1 MFEDFP
7 TSEELQEMFKKKF
20 EEIIN
25 FIKDY
30 SPYHVLA
37 YFYSNYKMCLVE
49 ENDKTQKFLESKKIM
64 YLQIL
69 FLCTNDGESKNEKIE
84 KDDLER
90 IEKYIEELQ
99 DIIQKYEFVRKKDEE
114 LTPEERDY
122 LVHAESFKDWC
133 GKRYDIFEIQHHK
146 DLLGCLKEEFNLTY
160 NFELDDLYDGI
171 SELKNNFYFEF
182 EECINNFNDLLN
194 EEDIKINEDGTFD
207 IPDELDANKQSK
219 LEELGEKLFSLKL
232 VDIQENT
239 KWTTEFLDRFVIDVQ
254 EIQSFIENISIEN
267 WNKILNKVKYKPLIK
282 IDDRYYMLLEQRFY
296 DNFDKEVIKGI
307 CEKNSSNAEKIRAKF
322 TSNIENS
329 VMNYFNNILESK
341 ECYNQNYFTYNG
353 KILENDILI
362 VLDNNIFIVEVKAG
376 NFTPELASEDLN
388 SHKEALKNLIVK
400 ANEQQDC
407 LEKCLIE
414 NKTVS
419 IYDSNNKKTRNKKT
433 EILLNE
439 NTKIFR
445 IIITAES
452 FNDIEARID
461 KVKLITL
468 SPNTLVMSLDDLRV
482 YSDYFK
488 KHPCYFIQYLLQRE
502 KAIGNKNMDLYDEL
516 YHLGMWLEYN
526 YYNEYTNE
534 QINKLKEENGISE
547 EFGVVSICGEDWM
560 EELDNYYNSLWFKRK
575 TIEKPFREI
584 PKETNKIIE
593 YCEQNCDSENCI
605 DLAIFLINLNSESL
619 QQIEKILIDSR
630 EFFKKVNRAKYRLY
644 VVIRK
649 K

>member
-1 MFEDFP
+1 MFEEFP
-7 TSEELQEMFKKKF
+7 TPEELQEMFKNKF
-20 EEIIN
+20 KEVIN
-25 FIKDY
+25 YIKDY

-37 YFYSNYKMCLVE
+37 YFYSNYKFCLGE
-49 ENDKTQKFLESKKIM
+49 EEGETQRFAESKKIM

-69 FLCTNDGESKNEKIE
+69 FLCITGDDSKNEKIE
-84 KDDLER
+84 RNNFDR

-99 DIIQKYEFVRKKDEE
+99 DIIQKYELVRKRDEN
-114 LTPEERDY
+114 LTPEEIDY

-146 DLLGCLKEEFNLTY
+146 DLLECFEEEFKLTY
-160 NFELDDLYDGI
+160 KFELDDLYDGI
-171 SELKNNFYFEF
+171 SKLKNNFYFEF
-182 EECINNFNDLLN
+182 EDSINNLKDLLN
-194 EEDIKINEDGTFD
+194 EENIKINEDGTFD
-207 IPDELDANKQSK
+207 IPSE
-219 LEELGEKLFSLKL
+219 LEESKKNNLEEWHEKAFSLKL
-232 VDIQENT
+232 VDVQDNT

-254 EIQSFIENISIEN
+254 EMQSFIENISIEN
-267 WNKILNKVKYKPLIK
+267 WNKILNIVKYKPLIK

-329 VMNYFNNILESK
+329 VMNYFNNILGSK

-376 NFTPELASEDLN
+376 NFTPELASEDLK

-502 KAIGNKNMDLYDEL
+502 KSIGNKNMDLYDEL
-516 YHLGMWLEYN
+516 YHLGMWIEYN
-526 YYNEYTNE
+526 CYNEHTNE

-547 EFGVVSICGEDWM
+547 EFGIVSICGEDWM

-575 TIEKPFREI
+575 IIEKPFREI

-593 YCEQNCDSENCI
+593 YCEQNCDLENCI